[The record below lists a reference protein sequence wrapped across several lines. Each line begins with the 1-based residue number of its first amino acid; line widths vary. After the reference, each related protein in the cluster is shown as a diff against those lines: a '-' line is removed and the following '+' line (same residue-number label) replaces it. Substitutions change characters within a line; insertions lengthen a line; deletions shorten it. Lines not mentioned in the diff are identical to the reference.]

1 MPNFTTKPSR
11 KALGYA
17 SMAGKDNPL
26 KFNEVILND
35 IPKELSDTEW
45 AARLK
50 ELEWIRKQEA
60 KANGD

>member
-1 MPNFTTKPSR
+1 
-11 KALGYA
+11 
-17 SMAGKDNPL
+17 MAGKDNPL